1 MRLATRMLAGVC
13 GVAGSLIVGSGI
25 AAAAPNIDSIV
36 NSTCTYPQVIAALNA
51 EDPATANKVTS
62 NPLAT
67 SWLQQL
73 VASPPD
79 QRRNMIAQVQGVPEI
94 QAYGPVIGQVASS
107 CNNY

>member
-1 MRLATRMLAGVC
+1 MRLATKLIAGFS

-25 AAAAPNIDSIV
+25 AAAAPNIDAIV
-36 NSTCTYPQVIAALNA
+36 NSTCTYPQVISALDA
-51 EDPATANKVTS
+51 QSPETANKVTS

-67 SWLQQL
+67 AWLQQL
-73 VASPPD
+73 VAAPPD

-94 QAYGPVIGQVASS
+94 QQYGGLIGSVASS